1 MIFTLNKQ
9 LNYSTIH
16 NETFGIIVLN
26 SRIGKERYG
35 GRENGWKFTDTEMI
49 HDVGVNERPQFTD
62 LRDNL

>member
-35 GRENGWKFTDTEMI
+35 GRENGWEFT
-49 HDVGVNERPQFTD
+49 
-62 LRDNL
+62 